1 MYANASFLK
10 WILLMFAPGEIVY
23 GYVKHIG
30 KPKYAVSMY
39 RDEDVNILIHFT
51 TSQSRAGVPL
61 EQVHHGAMYKDGDC
75 KSYVFEA
82 RREIGTTPASSER
95 FSFPLRTTM
104 VFDYGLL
111 KDSEEKLRQMFENP
125 QVVCK
130 LDEAEYI
137 DLVYAMYSSKS
148 TPDEYKPYL
157 NKVLTEHFSEK

>member
-1 MYANASFLK
+1 
-10 WILLMFAPGEIVY
+10 MFAPGEIVY
-23 GYVKHIG
+23 GHVKHIG

-51 TSQSRAGVPL
+51 TSQPRAGVPL
-61 EQVHHGAMYKDGDC
+61 ELVHHGAIYKDGDC

-82 RREIGTTPASSER
+82 RREIGTNPATGER
-95 FSFPLRTTM
+95 FCFPLRTTM
-104 VFDYGLL
+104 AFDYGLL
-111 KDSEEKLRQMFENP
+111 KDSEERLRQMFENP

-130 LDEAEYI
+130 LDDKEYI

-157 NKVLTEHFSEK
+157 DKVLTKYFSEK